1 MGCGDASL
9 WTQNIDRIP
18 ADMQITLTDISY
30 GMVRDATRN
39 VGADDKR
46 FTYEV
51 MDAHRLY
58 KPDSSYDCVIAD
70 HVLFYCDNLDAV
82 CSEILRVLK
91 PGGVFVCST
100 YSSRHMKEI
109 NDLVQQFDDRIE
121 LSAERLYEQ
130 FGKENG
136 EAILGKYFGEEAE
149 KIIKEIKRKYFD
161 ARHNCIAYRV
171 IEDGNIIERSSDDG
185 EPSGTAGAPMLN
197 ILQKNNLANVLIIVT
212 RYFGGILLGTGGLV
226 RAYSASL
233 LQAIDKCSIIKKC
246 FGEELEIELEYSEL
260 ENFKYYCRNN
270 KISIVDFQYK
280 ESIICKI
287 ELEEEV
293 KQKLIE
299 DFKSKNV
306 NLKNIKELSKKY
318 ITKSI

>member
-1 MGCGDASL
+1 M
-9 WTQNIDRIP
+9 REF
-18 ADMQITLTDISY
+18 IT
-30 GMVRDATRN
+30 
-39 VGADDKR
+39 
-46 FTYEV
+46 
-51 MDAHRLY
+51 
-58 KPDSSYDCVIAD
+58 IAES
-70 HVLFYCDNLDAV
+70 VQSEITEKKSKFIANLFYV
-82 CSEILRVLK
+82 
-91 PGGVFVCST
+91 
-100 YSSRHMKEI
+100 
-109 NDLVQQFDDRIE
+109 
-121 LSAERLYEQ
+121 
-130 FGKENG
+130 ENS
-136 EAILGKYFGEEAE
+136 EEAE

-161 ARHNCIAYRV
+161 ARHNCI
-171 IEDGNIIERSSDDG
+171 EDGNVIEKSSDDG

-246 FGEELEIELEYSEL
+246 FGEALEIELEYSEL

-287 ELEEEV
+287 ELEEET

-299 DFKSKNV
+299 DFKSKKV